1 MRRRGVLVTRSGRR
15 SKDGCSSRRSP
26 SGERRGR
33 RPPAAARSGLAG
45 RRWPSPRRIGQGQ
58 EVGEDAEARGSGR
71 RHPDVERLHRADRR
85 RRRGARPAAGRRR
98 PARGRPPPSG
108 CRCRA
113 NDGRVLPGRFGANSA
128 SQSVSRSRPHRY
140 RSARV
145 PPIIESRLRGWG
157 RWECAPRRRVSR
169 VRVRSEPHRLRTV
182 KHQMASVRTKVVIRG
197 GDAWRCDDSG
207 EVESSG
213 E

>member
-145 PPIIESRLRGWG
+145 PPIIEVAWVGPLGVCTTSPGFTG
-157 RWECAPRRRVSR
+157 TCP
-169 VRVRSEPHRLRTV
+169 VRAASSPDRQASNGVRS
-182 KHQMASVRTKVVIRG
+182 HQGRDQRG
-197 GDAWRCDDSG
+197 
-207 EVESSG
+207 
-213 E
+213 